1 MLQINLLPVREARRK
16 ADVRQQLMQLVFGL
30 LITLGAVAIVHSRI
44 SDQISQAET
53 HVAQME
59 TDIAK
64 FKPQL
69 DQVTSFK
76 RRKAELLRKIDVIDN
91 LDRARSGPVRV
102 LAELSDRTPDR
113 LWLTSMETKGNTVV
127 MHGLSLDNE
136 LVALFL
142 RALNESA
149 FFGEVDL
156 GGTKLGKNKGGLK
169 LVKFNITAQLQN
181 QSPVTTKKKK
191 KKGKKARHA
200 KS

>member
-30 LITLGAVAIVHSRI
+30 LIALGVIAIVHSRI
-44 SDQISQAET
+44 SDQIGQAES

-69 DQVTSFK
+69 DQVASFK

-102 LAELSDRTPDR
+102 LAELSDRIPDR
-113 LWLTSMETKGNTVV
+113 LWLTSIETKGNTLL
-127 MHGLSLDNE
+127 MQGLSLDNE

-142 RALNESA
+142 RALGTSPL
-149 FFGEVDL
+149 FSDIDL
-156 GGTKLGKNKGGLK
+156 GGTKLGNNKSGLK
-169 LVKFNITAQLQN
+169 LVKFNINAQLADQR
-181 QSPVTTKKKK
+181 PTKNKNK
-191 KKGKKARHA
+191 KKGKKGGRA
-200 KS
+200 KG